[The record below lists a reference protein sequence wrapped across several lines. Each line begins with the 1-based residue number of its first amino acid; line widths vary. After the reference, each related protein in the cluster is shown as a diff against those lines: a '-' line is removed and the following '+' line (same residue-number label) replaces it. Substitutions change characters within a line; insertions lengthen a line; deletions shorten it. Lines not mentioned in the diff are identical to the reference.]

1 MRTGNILIVIG
12 AGLIVVGV
20 LVRFFPGLFSW
31 FGHLP
36 GDVLIEGENSK
47 VFIPFTSMV
56 VVSIAFS
63 VVASLVGWFVRSR

>member
-1 MRTGNILIVIG
+1 MRTGNFLIIIG
-12 AGLIVVGV
+12 AGLVVLGV
-20 LVRFFPGLFSW
+20 LVRFVPGLFAW

-63 VVASLVGWFVRSR
+63 VVASLVGWFFRSR